1 MTATAPAADRGQ
13 TTTPGGRSAAPS
25 PSSAAPCR
33 QPRLRPPPTPR
44 LLYRYFFFLLFFP
57 SPSRTPPGL
66 SSPSPLPPR
75 CRSSRRRS
83 CRDLRWQR
91 SRHLGPS
98 PPVTSVPSP
107 VTSVPHSSEG
117 RMALQPPPRHPAAF
131 QPPPGRRCP
140 GPSPSGGAVPRQASA
155 SSRPRR
161 AHTPSHRSHPF
172 PGARR
177 RSGAGR
183 PESARR
189 RRRQRLP
196 RAASP
201 RRGR

>member
-1 MTATAPAADRGQ
+1 MIFFSFYFSLLPDARLLGSAPHPLSRPAAGL
-13 TTTPGGRSAAPS
+13 PGGEVAGTYGGSA
-25 PSSAAPCR
+25 
-33 QPRLRPPPTPR
+33 
-44 LLYRYFFFLLFFP
+44 
-57 SPSRTPPGL
+57 
-66 SSPSPLPPR
+66 
-75 CRSSRRRS
+75 
-83 CRDLRWQR
+83 
-91 SRHLGPS
+91 
-98 PPVTSVPSP
+98 PVTSVLLLRSP
-107 VTSVPHSSEG
+107 RSLLRSPRSLSRSPRSLTPRRG
-117 RMALQPPPRHPAAF
+117 AWRRPPPRHPAAL